1 MKSRYTITI
10 ADMQMN
16 VLTEESEASVNEL
29 VTTID
34 RRIREINTRSRH
46 CSKTEAA
53 LLCALDY
60 CADKF
65 KAQRRQKS
73 LEAQLTVA
81 AAQINSLKAE
91 NAELKA
97 QINALEE
104 AITAPSGTPA
114 AEEKEISAE

>member
-1 MKSRYTITI
+1 MKSRYTSTL
-10 ADMQMN
+10 ADMEMN
-16 VLTEESEASVNEL
+16 VLTEESESSVNEL

-65 KAQRRQKS
+65 RAQRRVKT
-73 LEAQLTVA
+73 LEAELTFA
-81 AAQINSLKAE
+81 AANIERLKADLE
-91 NAELKA
+91 KANARLRACGQRTVESSVPEDK
-97 QINALEE
+97 
-104 AITAPSGTPA
+104 P
-114 AEEKEISAE
+114 

>member
-10 ADMQMN
+10 ADIQMN
-16 VLTEESEASVNEL
+16 VLTEEPEASVVEL
-29 VTTID
+29 VNTID

-65 KAQRRQKS
+65 KAQRKVKV
-73 LEAQLTVA
+73 LEAQLAVSRA
-81 AAQINSLKAE
+81 EIEDLRAQL
-91 NAELKA
+91 
-97 QINALEE
+97 
-104 AITAPSGTPA
+104 A
-114 AEEKEISAE
+114 AEKNHF

>member
-1 MKSRYTITI
+1 MKARYTINI

-16 VLTEESEASVNEL
+16 VLTEEPESSVIEL
-29 VTTID
+29 VNTID

-65 KAQRRQKS
+65 RVQRQMKV
-73 LEAQLTVA
+73 LDAQLAVA
-81 AAQINSLKAE
+81 KAE
-91 NAELKA
+91 IADLKA
-97 QINALEE
+97 QLAALAEP
-104 AITAPSGTPA
+104 ATPPTNG
-114 AEEKEISAE
+114 EKTDA

>member
-1 MKSRYTITI
+1 MKTRYTITI

-16 VLTEESEASVNEL
+16 VLTEEPESSVNEL

-65 KAQRRQKS
+65 KAQRKQKT
-73 LEAQLTVA
+73 LEAQLAVA
-81 AAQINSLKAE
+81 SAAME
-91 NAELKA
+91 DLKA
-97 QINALEE
+97 QNEE
-104 AITAPSGTPA
+104 LRKKLARYEGQRR
-114 AEEKEISAE
+114 

>member
-1 MKSRYTITI
+1 MKTRYTITI

-29 VTTID
+29 VSTID

-65 KAQRRQKS
+65 RAQRRVKT
-73 LEAQLTVA
+73 LEAELAFSSAT
-81 AAQINSLKAE
+81 IERLKAE
-91 NAELKA
+91 LAETNAKLEAA
-97 QINALEE
+97 QRR
-104 AITAPSGTPA
+104 SGGYHR
-114 AEEKEISAE
+114 

>member
-1 MKSRYTITI
+1 MKTRYTITI

-65 KAQRRQKS
+65 KAQRRQKT

-81 AAQINSLKAE
+81 TAQINSLKAE
-91 NAELKA
+91 VADLKA
-97 QINALEE
+97 QINVLEE
-104 AITAPSGTPA
+104 AITAPTPA
-114 AEEKEISAE
+114 IKKEQTTE

>member
-16 VLTEESEASVNEL
+16 VLTEESAQSVTEL
-29 VTTID
+29 VNTID

-65 KAQRRQKS
+65 KAQRRQKV
-73 LEAQLTVA
+73 LEAQLAVA
-81 AAQINSLKAE
+81 KAE
-91 NAELKA
+91 IADLKA
-97 QINALEE
+97 QLEAL
-104 AITAPSGTPA
+104 AAPAVAP
-114 AEEKEISAE
+114 AEEKETSAE

>member
-10 ADMQMN
+10 ADIQMN
-16 VLTEESEASVNEL
+16 VLTEETETSVTEL
-29 VTTID
+29 VNTID

-65 KAQRRQKS
+65 KAQRRQKV

-81 AAQINSLKAE
+81 RAE
-91 NAELKA
+91 IEDLKA
-97 QINALEE
+97 QLAAL
-104 AITAPSGTPA
+104 ADQPA
-114 AEEKEISAE
+114 SPSAEHKHDAE